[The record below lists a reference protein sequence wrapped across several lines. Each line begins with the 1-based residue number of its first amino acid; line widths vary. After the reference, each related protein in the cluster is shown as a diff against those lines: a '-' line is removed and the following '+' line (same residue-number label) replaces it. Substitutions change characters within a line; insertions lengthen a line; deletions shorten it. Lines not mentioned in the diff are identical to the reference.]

1 MNNFHFTKI
10 IASVSPLL
18 AKETVLSK
26 IINLVDVFSITLS
39 HGFDDNNK
47 KYIDTLMK
55 LDNSKTIILETRGQ
69 NIRVKNTSDVKVT
82 KGQKITIDYS
92 EYTQESQN
100 KIYIDYGLL
109 NTLKIGE
116 EILFEHSNVVV
127 KITSIQEDFVEG
139 EITEAGENIVYQYD
153 RVSLPHYEN
162 EQNELSEQDKKDLFR
177 WFEYGT
183 HIIALSMCN
192 SASHLIN
199 CREFLEDNNHEDMNI
214 FAKIETENGFKNIN
228 EIAKVANGI
237 IIVVDKI
244 SELKDEKSLA
254 DTIEKL
260 KENGIPVYVTYTKNL
275 GKNYVLYQEKNIQE
289 LCKQWISGI
298 MLETLIDEE
307 SVFNTI
313 LELGEN
319 IEKYELQTN
328 EKEIKRFEE
337 SEYEIRDYIVYSA
350 YRVTKELDI
359 KAIICFTENGYTAS
373 KIASLNPKVPIITFT
388 KENDTYRFLNL
399 IWGVK
404 GYKISQSFNYES
416 LKRIGKEMIRIIFKG
431 NISLDDKILIIQA
444 NEDNSD
450 EKREMNGIEIYNFK
464 NI

>member
-139 EITEAGENIVYQYD
+139 EITKAGGNIVYQYD

-177 WFEYGT
+177 
-183 HIIALSMCN
+183 
-192 SASHLIN
+192 
-199 CREFLEDNNHEDMNI
+199 
-214 FAKIETENGFKNIN
+214 
-228 EIAKVANGI
+228 
-237 IIVVDKI
+237 
-244 SELKDEKSLA
+244 
-254 DTIEKL
+254 
-260 KENGIPVYVTYTKNL
+260 
-275 GKNYVLYQEKNIQE
+275 
-289 LCKQWISGI
+289 
-298 MLETLIDEE
+298 
-307 SVFNTI
+307 
-313 LELGEN
+313 
-319 IEKYELQTN
+319 
-328 EKEIKRFEE
+328 
-337 SEYEIRDYIVYSA
+337 
-350 YRVTKELDI
+350 
-359 KAIICFTENGYTAS
+359 
-373 KIASLNPKVPIITFT
+373 
-388 KENDTYRFLNL
+388 
-399 IWGVK
+399 
-404 GYKISQSFNYES
+404 
-416 LKRIGKEMIRIIFKG
+416 
-431 NISLDDKILIIQA
+431 
-444 NEDNSD
+444 
-450 EKREMNGIEIYNFK
+450 
-464 NI
+464 